1 MKDLARLG
9 IPVVALG
16 IVCLCAAKGRAA
28 ASVERVSR
36 LEKATVLEASKVDPR
51 FKRPVGHRIWYEED
65 EPKVELLVAS
75 STQAE
80 QKPPTE
86 GEAVGDGKP
95 TADVVPARHN
105 IEPEG
110 IDPELFFG
118 RAPASSDYYQLGPDD
133 VLEIKVFEMDQFDR
147 SVRVSGDGRINMPL
161 IGWIRVQGLVPEE
174 AAARLTEAL
183 QEQFVQNPQV
193 SVFVKEF
200 NSRELSLLGAVDKP
214 ATYPL
219 LGRRSL
225 LQVLADAGGVTED
238 ADEVLY
244 VFRQSDDGRRARLLV
259 PLSELL
265 LKGNPHWDIWLQPG
279 DVVSVPPQKLIRV
292 SVLGAVE
299 KPGIYELRQDET
311 SLLKALASAEGL
323 HTRASRKGIQIQRLD
338 DSGKEIILNVNLGDI
353 LSGKR
358 PDVPLQEGDVVFVNE
373 RFF

>member
-28 ASVERVSR
+28 ASVERVPR
-36 LEKATVLEASKVDPR
+36 LEKATVLEASKIDPR

-225 LQVLADAGGVTED
+225 LQVLADAGGVTELRLP
-238 ADEVLY
+238 AV
-244 VFRQSDDGRRARLLV
+244 RRWAACPPVGSTERIAR
-259 PLSELL
+259 
-265 LKGNPHWDIWLQPG
+265 
-279 DVVSVPPQKLIRV
+279 
-292 SVLGAVE
+292 
-299 KPGIYELRQDET
+299 
-311 SLLKALASAEGL
+311 
-323 HTRASRKGIQIQRLD
+323 
-338 DSGKEIILNVNLGDI
+338 
-353 LSGKR
+353 
-358 PDVPLQEGDVVFVNE
+358 
-373 RFF
+373 